1 MFQMAPS
8 KKKKHFTETL
18 IELIKSH
25 PAIWNKTC
33 KDYKD
38 SVIRSN
44 AWANVGANLKA
55 TFEEDELKATNLYA
69 LNGIKGHWKNLQ
81 DTYRNKKKKSK
92 GKSGAGL
99 DEVLEPKEWEF
110 FEALRF
116 LDQSGKF
123 DPAIRSTSSRVNL
136 FFGDE
141 SSEEEEDL
149 DDDRERNQAEDERTL
164 VQDGDEP
171 EGDDEEV
178 PAFPPDHQESSSSPS
193 ATPANE
199 KDTNQPA
206 PKGIFFLYYKLS
218 NYSKSKLLTI
228 LAMYLSSS
236 LDVLTVLF
244 KFKKPW
250 L

>member
-1 MFQMAPS
+1 MAPN
-8 KKKKHFTETL
+8 KKKKPFTETL

-38 SVIRSN
+38 SVIRNN

-55 TFEEDELKATNLYA
+55 TFEADELKVTNLDTIK
-69 LNGIKGHWKNLQ
+69 GIKGHWKNLQ
-81 DTYRNKKKKSK
+81 DTYRNKKKKSR

-123 DPAIRSTSSRVNL
+123 DPAIKSTSSRVQL

-141 SSEEEEDL
+141 SSDEEDDL
-149 DDDRERNQAEDERTL
+149 EDDEERDQVEDGRSQ
-164 VQDGDEP
+164 VQDKDEP
-171 EGDDEEV
+171 EEDDQDI
-178 PAFPPDHQESSSSPS
+178 PALPPDPEERSRSP
-193 ATPANE
+193 PAN
-199 KDTNQPA
+199 KKQTNQPS
-206 PKGIFFLYYKLS
+206 PKGI
-218 NYSKSKLLTI
+218 
-228 LAMYLSSS
+228 
-236 LDVLTVLF
+236 
-244 KFKKPW
+244 
-250 L
+250 